1 MDLQYCR
8 VGPDLDLETNLRQ
21 YDGAGLISYRSRRMA
36 DVSQSRSAACLLLL
50 AGPLLLEKIP
60 IYWILGSRALTLASA
75 QKTDTQPTMLYQVDQ
90 NKLKTLKVENYAENA
105 NEFDL
110 DPEI

>member
-1 MDLQYCR
+1 MDLPYCQ
-8 VGPDLDLETNLRQ
+8 VGPDLELDTNLRQ

-36 DVSQSRSAACLLLL
+36 DVSQSRSAACLLL

-60 IYWILGSRALTLASA
+60 IYWILGSRALTPASA

-90 NKLKTLKVENYAENA
+90 NKLKTLKVENYAENS

>member
-1 MDLQYCR
+1 MTEL
-8 VGPDLDLETNLRQ
+8 VSSVT
-21 YDGAGLISYRSRRMA
+21 GAGVWQMLVGA
-36 DVSQSRSAACLLLL
+36 GVLPACCWL

-90 NKLKTLKVENYAENA
+90 NKLKTLKVENYAENS

>member
-36 DVSQSRSAACLLLL
+36 DVSQSRSAACLLRL

-90 NKLKTLKVENYAENA
+90 NKLKTLKVENYA
-105 NEFDL
+105 
-110 DPEI
+110 